1 MLGGMVK
8 NTNYWTTTFARVV
21 NASKTR
27 GEAARK
33 LKVTPF
39 YVSWNASRLRRKG
52 VDIKTFPTG
61 RPQKGAKA

>member
-1 MLGGMVK
+1 MLGGMVTT
-8 NTNYWTTTFARVV
+8 TNYWTKFAKVV
-21 NASKTR
+21 NLSKTR